1 MLMEEESKKEIKKE
15 HKKAVKNDN
24 NLETYLPMLGLLI
37 LGIALGYIAFG
48 NSAVAISQNCS
59 TIGNGTETIN
69 LEALKV
75 DVGSYLKRNFLDG
88 YIDNATVKVNK
99 ITDEG
104 SLYLIDTAIMLDGEV
119 VQEAP
124 VYATKDGKK
133 LIVGTV
139 MNLST
144 DLPKASPTPTPEPV
158 EVEKME
164 RPHVEVFVMSYCPY
178 GTQMQK
184 AIAPVQ
190 ALLNESADIEL
201 KFVGY
206 TMHGETE
213 IIENTRQYCVEKEYN
228 ATTQWKYVKC
238 FIDAGTGDAASASCM
253 ANLSIDTE
261 KINAC
266 VNATHTEL
274 EIDPKSSETYPV
286 YLIHKTDADKY
297 GVRGSP
303 TLIINGVEVPTGG
316 AGMTARTPE
325 ALKTVICNAYVNA
338 PEECNVTLDDSGSA
352 VVGSCG

>member
-1 MLMEEESKKEIKKE
+1 MEEEGKKEVKKE
-15 HKKAVKNDN
+15 HKKTVKNDN
-24 NLETYLPMLGLLI
+24 SLETYLPMLGLLI
-37 LGIALGYIAFG
+37 LGIALGAIAFG
-48 NSAVAISQNCS
+48 NNAVAMSQNCS
-59 TIGNGTETIN
+59 AIGNGTETIN
-69 LEALKV
+69 LEALKI

-88 YIDNATVKVNK
+88 YIDNATVRVDK

-104 SLYLIDTAIMLDGEV
+104 SLYLIDTTILLNGEV

-139 MNLST
+139 MNLSN
-144 DLPKASPTPTPEPV
+144 DLPKASPTPTPAPV

-178 GTQMQK
+178 GMQMQK

-228 ATTQWKYVKC
+228 STIQWKYVKC

-253 ANLSIDTE
+253 TNLSIDTE

-266 VNATHTEL
+266 VNATHTEMK
-274 EIDPKSSETYPV
+274 IDPKSSETYPI
-286 YLIHKTDADKY
+286 YPIHKTDADKY

-325 ALKTVICNAYVNA
+325 ALKTAICNAYVNA
-338 PEECNVTLDDSGSA
+338 PDECNVTLDSSGSA